1 MWICARCGT
10 QAQVPDMCSGC
21 GSMMRPFDAPVK
33 EVKYQFVLI
42 AFRNLEPKGID
53 CYGPFPNVM
62 AADDWWDANA
72 ASRAEYGWKDYEVVL
87 MEAPNDRTT

>member
-1 MWICARCGT
+1 MWICAKCGT

-21 GSMMRPFDAPVK
+21 GSMMRPFDEPVK

-42 AFRNLEPKGID
+42 AYLLKGGID
-53 CYGPFPNVM
+53 CHGPFDSVM
-62 AADDWWDANA
+62 AADQWWDNHA
-72 ASRAEYGWKDYEVVL
+72 AKRVEYGWKDYEVVL